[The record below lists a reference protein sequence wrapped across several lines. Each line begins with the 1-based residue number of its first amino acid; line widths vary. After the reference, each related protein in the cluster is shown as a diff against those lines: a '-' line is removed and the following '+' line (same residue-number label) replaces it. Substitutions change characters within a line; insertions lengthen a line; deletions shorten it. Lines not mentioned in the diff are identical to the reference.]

1 MSGAVEYALFD
12 TPIGRCGV
20 AWDGDAIAGVQLPEG
35 VDAETRRRL
44 RDRFDG
50 ATEATPP
57 AAVQDAIDRMVASL
71 RGEADD
77 LGDVPL
83 DFGALPPFQQK
94 VFAVVRTIP
103 AGETLSYGEVAAAAG
118 SPGAAR
124 AVGQALGRNPYPIV
138 IPCHRVLAA
147 GGRIGGF
154 TATGGISVKQR
165 MLAAEG
171 ITPRP

>member
-1 MSGAVEYALFD
+1 MTEFALFD

-20 AWDGDAIAGVQLPEG
+20 AWNGDAVEGVQLPEARAA
-35 VDAETRRRL
+35 DTRRRL
-44 RDRFDG
+44 QDRFDG
-50 ATEATPP
+50 ATEAVPP
-57 AAVQDAIDRMVASL
+57 AAIRDAIDRIVASL

-77 LGDVPL
+77 LVEVPL
-83 DFGALPPFQQK
+83 DLDALPSFQRR
-94 VFAVVRTIP
+94 VFEVVRTIP

-124 AVGQALGRNPYPIV
+124 AVGQALGRNPFPIV

-154 TATGGISVKQR
+154 TASGGTAVKER

-171 ITPRP
+171 VTPRT

>member
-1 MSGAVEYALFD
+1 MSTTVELALFD

-20 AWDGDAIAGVQLPEG
+20 AWAGDSICGVQLPEP
-35 VDAETRRRL
+35 DPADTRRRL
-44 RDRFDG
+44 EDRFD
-50 ATEATPP
+50 ATEGTPP
-57 AAVQDAIDRMVASL
+57 AAIRDAIDRMVASL

-77 LGDVPL
+77 LADIPL
-83 DFGALPPFQQK
+83 DLRALPRFQQQ

-103 AGETLSYGEVAAAAG
+103 AGETMSYGEVAAAAG

-124 AVGQALGRNPYPIV
+124 AVGQALGRNPFPIV

-154 TATGGISVKQR
+154 TAAGGTAVKAR

-171 ITPRP
+171 ITPHP